1 MAGLGSSFG
10 HYMLSSM
17 SRGKFVNILHSTC
30 IFGYMQGNMKASEA
44 KLLDD
49 RQLICSHFRY
59 LCMQMDPNPPF
70 WNLNAYMRITLKK
83 HPIVPLKSIIR
94 DNLHL
99 PLLLPRIFFQSSIFV
114 KILHPPFCG
123 CMQALNAEA
132 CWMSVV
138 LFTIS
143 GTFAF
148 LRIWNLNVC
157 ILIIRIRRYKVS
169 NIHYHRHPQ

>member
-1 MAGLGSSFG
+1 MAGRGSSFG
-10 HYMLSSM
+10 QYMLSSM

-49 RQLICSHFRY
+49 RQLICSHFRH

-99 PLLLPRIFFQSSIFV
+99 PLLLPRSFFQLSIFCQDTASPILRLHASFERRGLLDV
-114 KILHPPFCG
+114 SCFVHHFRHLCVPADVESECLHSNNQDKKI
-123 CMQALNAEA
+123 
-132 CWMSVV
+132 
-138 LFTIS
+138 
-143 GTFAF
+143 
-148 LRIWNLNVC
+148 
-157 ILIIRIRRYKVS
+157 
-169 NIHYHRHPQ
+169 